1 MSDGKPVLLN
11 AWKDLIGLFYE
22 GKSMSSRMINLL
34 KVSGAAASLIIA
46 GVAGAT
52 PPENGWW
59 WNPAEGG
66 RGFAIEVQN
75 GSMFMAGF
83 MYNDAGTPVWYVS
96 GPAPMTSDTL
106 YQGKWISYGGG
117 QTLNGQY
124 KSAVVTNGAVGSV
137 VIKFTSTTSATL
149 QLPNGTVMPLVRYAY
164 APQQPGT
171 VSATCTSA
179 NINLDKFNR
188 ISVGMTLAQVNQ
200 TIGCAYNPIYTSRN
214 STYTVNMW
222 SYGTSAITVYF
233 DVSNSVVTAL
243 DGFFKS
249 SLGF

>member
-1 MSDGKPVLLN
+1 
-11 AWKDLIGLFYE
+11 
-22 GKSMSSRMINLL
+22 MSSRMINLL

-200 TIGCAYNPIYTSRN
+200 TIGCAYTPSLTQRFNTFASDSWVYGL
-214 STYTVNMW
+214 
-222 SYGTSAITVYF
+222 SYIMVFF
-233 DVSNSVVTAL
+233 DASNSVVTVL
-243 DGFFKS
+243 DNQFKLSAGF
-249 SLGF
+249 